1 MYNKFTARYNML
13 EFSKIKIYML
23 LFMCKMF
30 YYTLPQLENQNRI
43 ASIIKEI
50 QPFSKNLSPNIT
62 ITYSDLNKINFKT
75 LSNKHVISFV
85 LIKGVYQ

>member
-1 MYNKFTARYNML
+1 ML
-13 EFSKIKIYML
+13 EFSKIKIYIL
-23 LFMCKMF
+23 LFMCKMS

-62 ITYSDLNKINFKT
+62 ITFRPKQDKL
-75 LSNKHVISFV
+75 
-85 LIKGVYQ
+85 

>member
-23 LFMCKMF
+23 LFMCKMS

-62 ITYSDLNKINFKT
+62 ITFRPKQDKL
-75 LSNKHVISFV
+75 
-85 LIKGVYQ
+85 

>member
-23 LFMCKMF
+23 LFMCKMS

-50 QPFSKNLSPNIT
+50 QPFSKNLSPKIT
-62 ITYSDLNKINFKT
+62 ITFRPKQDKL
-75 LSNKHVISFV
+75 
-85 LIKGVYQ
+85 

>member
-13 EFSKIKIYML
+13 EFSCFF

>member
-13 EFSKIKIYML
+13 AFSKIKIYML
-23 LFMCKMF
+23 LFMCKMS

-43 ASIIKEI
+43 ALIIKEI

-62 ITYSDLNKINFKT
+62 ITFRPKQDKL
-75 LSNKHVISFV
+75 
-85 LIKGVYQ
+85 